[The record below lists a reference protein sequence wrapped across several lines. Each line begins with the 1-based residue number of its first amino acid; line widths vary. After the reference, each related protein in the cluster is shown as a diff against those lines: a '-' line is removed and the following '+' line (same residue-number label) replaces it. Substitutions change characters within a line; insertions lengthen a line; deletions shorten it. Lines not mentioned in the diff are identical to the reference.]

1 MSYGM
6 TGSDS
11 LPLARNGSAGM
22 TWIGAVNW
30 MGLGGDRVLIVD
42 ATAGSPTNVPMAAL
56 QGLGFNQGPGVI
68 GQGGSNQG
76 AGVVG
81 IASDPNSS
89 DQFGNL
95 RPEVL
100 AVNAGVF

>member
-1 MSYGM
+1 MGATTMSFDM
-6 TGSDS
+6 QASDS
-11 LPLARNGSAGM
+11 LPLARNGTQGM
-22 TWIGAVNW
+22 TGIGALNW
-30 MGLGGDRVLIVD
+30 IALGGDRVLLVD
-42 ATAGSPTNVPMAAL
+42 ATAGSPTNVSMAAL

-81 IASDPNSS
+81 IERYPPPT

-95 RPEVL
+95 PQTVL
-100 AVNAGVF
+100 G